1 MLSMSS
7 IKIRLTFPE
16 ELIKEPVIYN
26 VGKQYNLI
34 TNIRRANVDSK
45 VGWVDLE
52 LTGDDEEIKKG
63 VDYIES
69 TGVEVDLIEGDIVE
83 S

>member
-1 MLSMSS
+1 MAS

-16 ELIKEPVIYN
+16 DKIKEPVIYN
-26 VGKQYNLI
+26 LGKNYDLV

-52 LTGDDEEIKKG
+52 ITGEDDEIRKGIKYVESIG
-63 VDYIES
+63 VD
-69 TGVEVDLIEGDIVE
+69 VDLIEGDIVE
-83 S
+83 PG